1 MKRSVAA
8 RVTDKSDAGR
18 APRIRRSVRL
28 IVTVALAAGLPLA
41 VTPAPA
47 YAHGAT
53 HSITPTAGAA
63 LAKAPQRVE
72 VVFAAEI
79 TSDSSVTVMDH
90 TGTDWAGGRPVIR
103 GATLRH
109 QVRADMP
116 DGWYEISWRATFTDG
131 HPVAG
136 TAEFTVGAEAAAD
149 SAANPFRARLTHGG
163 VVALYAASGAAVL
176 ALLLAIL
183 TLSRGVYTAGKR
195 TGTGE
200 GSTL

>member
-8 RVTDKSDAGR
+8 RVTDTSGTGR
-18 APRIRRSVRL
+18 APRIGRCVRL
-28 IVTVALAAGLPLA
+28 IVTVALAASFPLA

-47 YAHGAT
+47 FAHGAT
-53 HSITPTAGAA
+53 LSITPTAGAA

-90 TGTDWAGGRPVIR
+90 TGTDWAGGRPVVH

-136 TAEFTVGAEAAAD
+136 TAEFTVGAEAAAAA
-149 SAANPFRARLTHGG
+149 AANPLRARLTHGG
-163 VVALYAASGAAVL
+163 VVALYAASGVAVI
-176 ALLLAIL
+176 ALLLAIM
-183 TLSRGVYTAGKR
+183 TLSRGVYAAGKR
-195 TGTGE
+195 TDADE
-200 GSTL
+200 RSTL

>member
-1 MKRSVAA
+1 M
-8 RVTDKSDAGR
+8 TDTSDAGW
-18 APRIRRSVRL
+18 AARIRRRVGL
-28 IVTVALAAGLPLA
+28 IVAVALAAGSPLA

-47 YAHGAT
+47 FAHGAT
-53 HSITPTAGAA
+53 HSITPTAGAV

-79 TSDSSVTVMDH
+79 TSDSSVTVTDH
-90 TGTDWAGGRPVIR
+90 TGTDWADGPPVIH

-136 TAEFTVGAEAAAD
+136 TAEFTVGAEAAA
-149 SAANPFRARLTHGG
+149 AAASNPFRARLTHSG
-163 VVALYAASGAAVL
+163 VVALYAASGVAVL
-176 ALLLAIL
+176 ALLLAIM
-183 TLSRGVYTAGKR
+183 TLSRGVYSASKAASGER
-195 TGTGE
+195 STG
-200 GSTL
+200 

>member
-8 RVTDKSDAGR
+8 RVTDTSDTGR
-18 APRIRRSVRL
+18 APRTCRRVRL
-28 IVTVALAAGLPLA
+28 IVTVALAAGFPLA

-47 YAHGAT
+47 FAHGAT

-90 TGTDWAGGRPVIR
+90 TGTDWAGGRPVVH

-136 TAEFTVGAEAAAD
+136 TAEFTVGAEAAAAA
-149 SAANPFRARLTHGG
+149 AANPLRARLTHGG
-163 VVALYAASGAAVL
+163 VVALYAASGVAVI
-176 ALLLAIL
+176 ALLLAIM
-183 TLSRGVYTAGKR
+183 TLSRGVYAASKR
-195 TGTGE
+195 TDTDE
-200 GSTL
+200 RSTL